1 LQRAPLKSSP
11 RSGCIRE
18 KARAG
23 CTSTGIVTLI
33 LAFMIWNAW
42 PSSSVWA
49 MGTLVGVGMLCS
61 GVTRLMLSMATRT
74 AMPA

>member
-1 LQRAPLKSSP
+1 
-11 RSGCIRE
+11 
-18 KARAG
+18 
-23 CTSTGIVTLI
+23 
-33 LAFMIWNAW
+33 
-42 PSSSVWA
+42 